1 MSYTDRHYRILL
13 VSTEDKFIKEVSA
26 LLQDERYELDNA
38 RSASDAEN
46 KLLKK
51 TYDIVM
57 INAPLSDDP
66 GTKLCTAIS
75 RSSGTIVAVYA
86 SNDVFDDIQSKV
98 SAQGVFVLHKPS
110 SKVMVSQ
117 AISLMICAR
126 DRMRVLEQKV
136 DKAESKLEEF
146 RVVNKAK
153 CMLIEHE
160 GMSEADAHRYIEKK
174 SMDAGVAKKL
184 VAQIIINDYMK

>member
-13 VSTEDKFIKEVSA
+13 VSTEDRFIKEVSA
-26 LLQDERYELDNA
+26 LLQDERYEFDNA
-38 RSASDAEN
+38 HSATDAEN
-46 KLLKK
+46 KSLKQK
-51 TYDIVM
+51 YDIVM
-57 INAPLSDDP
+57 INAPLSDDL
-66 GTKLCTAIS
+66 GTKLCTDIS

-160 GMSEADAHRYIEKK
+160 GISEADAHRYIEKK

>member
-46 KLLKK
+46 KLLKQK
-51 TYDIVM
+51 YDIVM

-66 GTKLCTAIS
+66 GTKLCTEIS

-160 GMSEADAHRYIEKK
+160 GMSEADAHRHIEKK

-184 VAQIIINDYMK
+184 VAQIIINNYMK

>member
-26 LLQDERYELDNA
+26 LLHDERYELDNA
-38 RSASDAEN
+38 RSASDAEK
-46 KLLKK
+46 KLLKQK
-51 TYDIVM
+51 YDIVM

-184 VAQIIINDYMK
+184 VAQIIINNYMK

>member
-26 LLQDERYELDNA
+26 LLHDERYELDNA

-46 KLLKK
+46 KLHKQK
-51 TYDIVM
+51 YDIVM

-160 GMSEADAHRYIEKK
+160 GMSEADAHRHIEKK

-184 VAQIIINDYMK
+184 VAQIIINNYMK

>member
-1 MSYTDRHYRILL
+1 MSYTDRHYRMLL

-46 KLLKK
+46 KLLKQK
-51 TYDIVM
+51 YDIVM

-160 GMSEADAHRYIEKK
+160 GISEADAHRYIEKK

-184 VAQIIINDYMK
+184 VAQIIINNYMK

>member
-1 MSYTDRHYRILL
+1 MSYTDRHYRMLL

-38 RSASDAEN
+38 RSASDARN
-46 KLLKK
+46 KLHKK

-160 GMSEADAHRYIEKK
+160 GMSEADAHRHIEKK